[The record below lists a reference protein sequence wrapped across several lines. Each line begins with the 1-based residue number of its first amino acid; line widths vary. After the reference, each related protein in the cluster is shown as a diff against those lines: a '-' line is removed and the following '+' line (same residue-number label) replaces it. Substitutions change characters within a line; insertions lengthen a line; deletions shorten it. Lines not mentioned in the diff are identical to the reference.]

1 MSITGLLRR
10 RWAPLV
16 LACAALMA
24 ATTLLQGASTGFWV
38 VATQA
43 DFLKGDADA
52 VSIDTDG
59 RVTIAPALQMLGEVG
74 TPAVWRAA
82 AGAKGVVYAAT
93 GHDGKLWAF
102 GGGAAP
108 KVIFDAAE
116 LDLQAIAVTAQG
128 AILVGSAPDGKV
140 YRVSPE
146 GASSTFFDPE
156 DKYIWAIAVARD
168 GAVYVGTGSKGKVYK
183 VPAGGGAGTLV
194 YDAGAEHVSAL
205 AFDAAGQLLV
215 GTSSPG
221 RVVRVAADGKPFVIL
236 EAAYQEVRS
245 LRVAGAVAYAT
256 AAGASAASAPAETT
270 PRPSPE
276 TTAAVTLST
285 EVTVVAGG
293 DATTVTSTPAATG
306 SVSGSTGSQKGAIY
320 RIDADGDWT
329 TFWESP
335 EDTPYDVLVERAGT
349 LLVATGSKGKLYRL
363 SGDPVLAT
371 LVARAD
377 AQQITALADDGT
389 GLVLAASNPG
399 RVLRLSAAPAATGT
413 YLSDVR
419 DTTTVATWG
428 TIRWEA
434 TLPAGTGI
442 ALHTRS
448 GNTRTPDATWS
459 AWSQAYT
466 SSEGSRIES
475 PKARF
480 LQWKAVLT
488 SANGVS
494 PTLTS
499 VAAAY
504 LPRNTRPSVDSVT
517 VHPPG
522 VVFQRPFP
530 TGDPE
535 LAGVDGVPEPRAVA
549 PGTPTIGQTLGRRT
563 YQKSL
568 QTFVWQ
574 ARDADGDRLQYSLA
588 YRREGDRTWTTL
600 KGDLADDVFTWDTTT
615 VPDGTYVLKVTA
627 SDASANAPA
636 LALAGER
643 ESQSFEIDNTPPA
656 VDVAQGAGAD
666 SAPRASGAARAP
678 ADTGAGRASTI
689 RFTIRDGHSPVQR
702 VEYASAGDRWRQ
714 AYPVDGLLD
723 SREERFEL
731 TLEAG
736 ARSPVVVRATDALG
750 NVATAVLR

>member
-1 MSITGLLRR
+1 VSIGL
-10 RWAPLV
+10 V
-16 LACAALMA
+16 A
-24 ATTLLQGASTGFWV
+24 ATARLQGASTGFWV

-59 RVTIAPALQMLGEVG
+59 RVTIAPALQMLGDVG
-74 TPAVWRAA
+74 TPAVWRAVT
-82 AGAKGVVYAAT
+82 GAKGVVYAAT

-102 GGGAAP
+102 GGGSAP
-108 KVIFDAAE
+108 KAIFDAAE
-116 LDLQAIAVTAQG
+116 LDLQAIALSRQG

-140 YRVSPE
+140 YRVTPD
-146 GASSTFFDPE
+146 GASSTFFDPD
-156 DKYIWAIAVARD
+156 DKYIWAIAVAAD
-168 GAVYVGTGSKGKVYK
+168 GTVYVGTGSKGKVYK
-183 VPAGGGAGTLV
+183 VPAAGGTGTLF

-205 AFDAAGQLLV
+205 AFDAAGKLLV

-221 RVVRVAADGKPFVIL
+221 RVIRLDADGKPFVLL
-236 EAAYQEVRS
+236 EAGYQEVRS
-245 LRVAGAVAYAT
+245 LRVAGGVTYAT
-256 AAGASAASAPAETT
+256 AAGAAAATPPAEST
-270 PRPSPE
+270 PRPSVE
-276 TTAAVTLST
+276 TGAAVTLST

-293 DATTVTSTPAATG
+293 DATTATSAPA
-306 SVSGSTGSQKGAIY
+306 VSGSTPSGSSGPQKGAIY

-329 TFWESP
+329 TFWEAP
-335 EDTPYDVLVERAGT
+335 EDTPYDVLVERGGT
-349 LLVATGSKGKLYRL
+349 LLVATGNKGKLYRL

-377 AQQITALADDGT
+377 AQQITALADDAA

-399 RVLRLSAAPAATGT
+399 RLLRLAAAPAPTGT
-413 YLSDVR
+413 YVSDVR

-428 TIRWEA
+428 TIRWQA
-434 TLPAGTGI
+434 TLPPGTSV

-459 AWSQAYT
+459 AWSPPYT
-466 SSEGSRIES
+466 AAEGARIES

-488 SANGVS
+488 AANGVS
-494 PTLTS
+494 PILTS
-499 VAAAY
+499 VSAAY
-504 LPRNTRPSVDSVT
+504 LPRNTRPAVDSVT

-535 LAGVDGVPEPRAVA
+535 LAGIDGAPEPRAVA

-568 QTFVWQ
+568 QTFVWS
-574 ARDADGDRLQYSLA
+574 ARDADGDRLQYTLA

-600 KGDLADDVFTWDTTT
+600 KGGLSDDVFTWDTTT
-615 VPDGTYVLKVTA
+615 VPDGTYVIKVTA
-627 SDASANAPA
+627 SDATANAPA

-656 VDVAQGAGAD
+656 VEVAPAAAGAA
-666 SAPRASGAARAP
+666 SA
-678 ADTGAGRASTI
+678 TTV
-689 RFTIRDGHSPVQR
+689 RFTIKDGHSPVQK

-731 TLEAG
+731 TLETG
-736 ARSPVVVRATDALG
+736 AKSPVVVRATDALG
-750 NVATAVLR
+750 NAATAVLR

>member
-1 MSITGLLRR
+1 
-10 RWAPLV
+10 
-16 LACAALMA
+16 
-24 ATTLLQGASTGFWV
+24 
-38 VATQA
+38 
-43 DFLKGDADA
+43 
-52 VSIDTDG
+52 
-59 RVTIAPALQMLGEVG
+59 MLGEVG
-74 TPAVWRAA
+74 TPAVWRVV

-102 GGGAAP
+102 GGGTAP
-108 KVIFDAAE
+108 KAIFDAPE
-116 LDLQAIAVTAQG
+116 LDLQAVARTPQG
-128 AILVGSAPDGKV
+128 ALLVGSAPDGKV
-140 YRVSPE
+140 YRVTPE

-156 DKYIWAIAVARD
+156 DKYIWAIAVAAD
-168 GAVYVGTGSKGKVYK
+168 GTVYVGTGSKGKVYK
-183 VPAGGGAGTLV
+183 VPAAGGAGTLH

-205 AFDAAGQLLV
+205 AFDAAGTLLV

-221 RVVRVAADGKPFVIL
+221 RVIRLDAAGKPFVIL

-245 LRVAGAVAYAT
+245 LRVAGGVVYAT
-256 AAGASAASAPAETT
+256 AAGAASAGTADTT
-270 PRPSPE
+270 PRPAPDTS
-276 TTAAVTLST
+276 AAVTLST

-293 DATTVTSTPAATG
+293 DTTTVTSSPASAAT
-306 SVSGSTGSQKGAIY
+306 SSGGTSGPQKGAIY

-377 AQQITALADDGT
+377 AQQITALADDGS

-399 RVLRLSAAPAATGT
+399 RLLRLATTPAATGT

-428 TIRWEA
+428 TIRWQA

-459 AWSQAYT
+459 DWSRAYT
-466 SSEGSRIES
+466 TAAGTRIES

-488 SANGVS
+488 SAKGVS
-494 PTLTS
+494 PVLTS
-499 VAAAY
+499 VTAAY
-504 LPRNTRPSVDSVT
+504 LPRNTRPTIDSVT

-535 LAGVDGVPEPRAVA
+535 LAGVDGAPEPRAIA

-574 ARDADGDRLQYSLA
+574 ARDADGDRLQYTLA
-588 YRREGDRTWTTL
+588 YRREGDTAWTTL
-600 KGDLADDVFTWDTTT
+600 KSALTDDVFTWDTTT

-627 SDASANAPA
+627 SDGAANAPA
-636 LALAGER
+636 LALSGER
-643 ESQSFEIDNTPPA
+643 ESQSFEVDNTPPA
-656 VDVAQGAGAD
+656 VEVTGSAGA
-666 SAPRASGAARAP
+666 APGHAS
-678 ADTGAGRASTI
+678 TTI
-689 RFTIRDGHSPVQR
+689 RFRITDSHSAVQR
-702 VEYASAGDRWRQ
+702 VEYASAGERWRQ

-723 SREERFEL
+723 AREERFEL